1 LRDRASRA
9 ISRLVG
15 AVALAAVAGAAVAK
29 TAELPV
35 QAGAND
41 VAAEAGARDCGDA
54 EEWSPRRIE
63 LMARRD
69 ASLGAAEL
77 VAIGGR
83 PDTP

>member
-1 LRDRASRA
+1 MGVPTASK
-9 ISRLVG
+9 LM
-15 AVALAAVAGAAVAK
+15 
-29 TAELPV
+29 T
-35 QAGAND
+35 
-41 VAAEAGARDCGDA
+41 
-54 EEWSPRRIE
+54 